1 VVASLGE
8 LFRKREANSNTG
20 DWEMELISADLS
32 DACMHFGVHPDEI
45 QNCLAPG
52 LDDDELVLFKAM
64 SFGFKGAPRVMGRF
78 SSAAM
83 RLCQSMMPEAQ
94 GQIQC
99 YMDDPLLMLQ
109 AQGPPHERLALLAMV
124 LYTAN
129 ACGLQLSY
137 AKAERGIR
145 LSWIGVSIEV
155 DEPNKV
161 INLSPPE
168 KLVEE
173 VTIRLQ
179 T

>member
-64 SFGFKGAPRVMGRF
+64 SFGFKGAPLVMGRF